1 MQKAQTII
9 KELDV
14 RRYPLIWWSKHWSL
28 VFQEVPLRPIFLL
41 FFFPPAPKVNKIK
54 DNTSSVKGK
63 VLPVHTKEG
72 YRGEEV

>member
-1 MQKAQTII
+1 
-9 KELDV
+9 
-14 RRYPLIWWSKHWSL
+14 

-54 DNTSSVKGK
+54 GNTSSVKGK
-63 VLPVHTKEG
+63 VLPVHTMKG